1 MATKRELAPW
11 EHEKETGAELSAGL
25 HGAATPVPGLTYRLL
40 TLFFRCAAAVLGF
53 RIVVEGR
60 SNLPLG
66 PDGRPRGGLIVAGMP
81 HRTWVDPFLPWIVF
95 PTRPRFDFF
104 GDAHTMA
111 RDPIRRFVMA
121 RLGGVIPIPSG
132 RDPKTVE
139 VHMRAAGDV
148 LASGAQFLLFPE
160 TGPASEL
167 GTIRRLGLG
176 IGYIALRTRAPI
188 LPFVLGGN
196 HELFWGRRFVLRIL
210 PPIDPMAVAGIPAGE
225 SLPEPGTSAERAAA
239 HAIVAGLAAAVAAD
253 VAAVHEAAE
262 RMAPPVSRR
271 IGRRRLTQLFK

>member
-1 MATKRELAPW
+1 VATGRELAPW
-11 EHEKETGAELSAGL
+11 EHEKESGAELAAGL
-25 HGAATPVPGLTYRLL
+25 HGTPTPVPGLTYRLL
-40 TLFFRCAAAVLGF
+40 KGLFRLAAATLGF

-60 SNLPLG
+60 DRIPLG
-66 PDGRPRGGLIVAGMP
+66 PDGRPAGGMIVAGMP

-95 PTRPRFDFF
+95 PARPRFDFF

-111 RDPIRRFVMA
+111 RDPVRRFVMA

-132 RDPKTVE
+132 HDPRTVA
-139 VHMRAAGDV
+139 VHMAAAGSV

-160 TGPASEL
+160 TGPASKL
-167 GTIRRLGLG
+167 GEIRRLGLG

-210 PPIDPMAVAGIPAGE
+210 PPLDPLALAGLAADGP
-225 SLPEPGTSAERAAA
+225 LPEPGSSAERAAA
-239 HAIVAGLAAAVAAD
+239 HAIVAGLAAAVASD

-262 RMAPPVSRR
+262 RLAPPEARR
-271 IGRRRLTQLFK
+271 LGRRRLTQLFR